1 MATNPNIQVD
11 RQSLQRLNMNMN
23 QFNKELNKVCKEAL
37 KNLGQRIVSQAQRT
51 LWSKHKSVTGTLQT
65 SGATKEAADG
75 TILAGFSSIYA
86 YYVEFG
92 RKAGKY
98 PPFRF
103 IYEWVRQ
110 RHLTPAPKK
119 ASTYIP
125 FRFRPKRVKKVR
137 QKHLTSGTKEEKSI
151 AYLIQRKIG
160 EVGTKP
166 TPFLKPAFE
175 KNKRLYES
183 ILKKGAE
190 KIMNK
195 DYTR

>member
-1 MATNPNIQVD
+1 MD
-11 RQSLQRLNMNMN
+11 
-23 QFNKELNKVCKEAL
+23 QFKKELNKVCKEAL

-51 LWSKHKSVTGTLQT
+51 LWRKHKSVTAALQT
-65 SGATKEAADG
+65 SGATKEAADE
-75 TILAGFSSIYA
+75 TILAGFSAIYA

-110 RHLTPAPKK
+110 RHLTSDP
-119 ASTYIP
+119 
-125 FRFRPKRVKKVR
+125 
-137 QKHLTSGTKEEKSI
+137 KEEKSI

-160 EVGTKP
+160 KLGTKP

-183 ILKKGAE
+183 VLKKGAE